1 MAIVV
6 MHPGARLLAPG
17 LDALA
22 DVVAGDWACAARLC
36 ASRLT
41 DPRACARDLDAA
53 AARAGVTRGPCEPYR
68 YRLHHRMLVVD
79 EHPDLLATA
88 LELQMKLWLGQWDAL
103 GTVVPPPMCR
113 PGQDWR
119 PRQLHELR
127 VRHQHV
133 DAWSSRLYASQNLST
148 APTAARLAHHV
159 LTKLEGG
166 AARHPYDLPAGPAVV
181 HVG

>member
-1 MAIVV
+1 MAIVI

-22 DVVAGDWACAARLC
+22 DVAAGDWACAARLC
-36 ASRLT
+36 AARLK
-41 DPRACARDLDAA
+41 DPRACGRDLDAA
-53 AARAGVTRGPCEPYR
+53 AVRAGLTRGPREPYR
-68 YRLHHRMLVVD
+68 YQLHHRMLVVD
-79 EHPDLLATA
+79 EHPDLLAAA

-103 GTVVPPPMCR
+103 GTVVPSLGA

-119 PRQLHELR
+119 PRQLLEIR
-127 VRHQHV
+127 ARHQHF
-133 DAWSSRLYASQNLST
+133 DAWSSRLYASHNLST
-148 APTAARLAHHV
+148 APTTARLAHHV

-166 AARHPYDLPAGPAVV
+166 AVRHAYDLPAGPAAV